1 MWKESLIIFFGSGLG
16 GIVRFAISKKFS
28 SENFPWATLC
38 SNIFAC
44 FILGIT
50 ISLAENKGMISPTT
64 KLFLTVGF
72 CGGFSTF
79 STFSFE
85 TLLLIQMGNYVT
97 AIINVAVSF
106 AACIGSTFLGMVIVE
121 KLF

>member
-1 MWKESLIIFFGSGLG
+1 MLFRS
-16 GIVRFAISKKFS
+16 VRFAISKNFS
-28 SENFPWATLC
+28 SENFPWATFC
-38 SNIFAC
+38 SNISAC

-85 TLLLIQMGNYVT
+85 TLQLIQMGNYVT
-97 AIINVAVSF
+97 AMINVVVSF
-106 AACIGSTFLGMVIVE
+106 AACIGSTFFGIILVN

>member
-1 MWKESLIIFFGSGLG
+1 MWKEAVVVFFGSGLG
-16 GIVRFAISKKFS
+16 GLVRFAVSKNFN

-44 FILGIT
+44 FVLGIA

-79 STFSFE
+79 STFSFD
-85 TLLLIQMGNYVT
+85 TLQLIQSGNYYAAV
-97 AIINVAVSF
+97 INIFGSVVL
-106 AACIGSTFLGMVIVE
+106 CLGSTFVGMVIGS
-121 KLF
+121 KFF

>member
-1 MWKESLIIFFGSGLG
+1 MLKEALLVFFGSGLG
-16 GIVRFAISKKFS
+16 GLVRFAISKNLN

-44 FILGIT
+44 FVLGLT
-50 ISLAENKGMISPTT
+50 ISLAENKGMISPAT
-64 KLFLTVGF
+64 KLFITVGF

-85 TLLLIQMGNYVT
+85 TLHLFQMGNYLMAMVN
-97 AIINVAVSF
+97 ILVSLL
-106 AACIGSTFLGMVIVE
+106 ACLLSTFLGIMLVE